1 MSHEQGERRQQVALT
16 KGYRDLVREARAAV
30 RAYQP
35 TEALA
40 RFGDDDVLFVDVR
53 DGGELRRTGKI
64 PGAIH
69 ASRGMLEFYL
79 DPKSPH
85 SIDAI
90 DPAKELVFYSAGGSR
105 AALAAQRAAEMGFPY
120 VIMVE
125 DGFDGWRRA
134 GGPVQAVTVA
144 N

>member
-1 MSHEQGERRQQVALT
+1 MSSEQGGRRQQVALT
-16 KGYRDLVREARAAV
+16 KGYRELVAEAKAAV
-30 RAYQP
+30 RAYKP

-53 DGGELRRTGKI
+53 DAVELRRTGKI
-64 PGAIH
+64 PDAIH

-85 SIDAI
+85 AIDAI
-90 DPAKELVFYSAGGSR
+90 DPTKELVFYSAGGSR
-105 AALAAQRAAEMGFPY
+105 AALAAKSAVEMGFPH
-120 VIMVE
+120 VISLE

-134 GGPVQAVTVA
+134 GGPVEPVTVA
-144 N
+144 T